1 MLMKLMPTLAIRKIP
16 AAVRVKI
23 RRQRT
28 PLVSASIT
36 VVPLISFEGPL
47 LGRVETGCRRF
58 GCRQRRSDHAVLGLL
73 ILSLSRSPRRI
84 LDQLIHSA
92 PVLSLTHRRPRL
104 LGF

>member
-23 RRQRT
+23 RSQRT

-47 LGRVETGCRRF
+47 LGRVETGCRR
-58 GCRQRRSDHAVLGLL
+58 VLVVV
-73 ILSLSRSPRRI
+73 SVDRPRRLGI
-84 LDQLIHSA
+84 TNSEPVAFAAPHPSPADMLHSA
-92 PVLSLTHRRPRL
+92 KVLSSTHRHP
-104 LGF
+104 